1 MRINVFFYLDLDDT
15 MLLLLKVEP
24 QSLYFPSFHR
34 GPAEHIF
41 LYSVFF
47 YFEKTVQKELNSKI
61 GLLGYL
67 IKI

>member
-1 MRINVFFYLDLDDT
+1 MRINVFYLDLDDT

-24 QSLYFPSFHR
+24 LSLYFPSFHR

-47 YFEKTVQKELNSKI
+47 ILRKQYKKNYILRLVYWVI
-61 GLLGYL
+61 
-67 IKI
+67 

>member
-1 MRINVFFYLDLDDT
+1 MFFYLDLDDI

-24 QSLYFPSFHR
+24 QSLYFPSFHQ

-47 YFEKTVQKELNSKI
+47 FILRKQYKKNYILRLVYWVI
-61 GLLGYL
+61 
-67 IKI
+67 

>member
-1 MRINVFFYLDLDDT
+1 MRINVFYLDLDDT

-47 YFEKTVQKELNSKI
+47 FLF
-61 GLLGYL
+61 
-67 IKI
+67 